1 MTREHHKSLDG
12 APTEDPGIVVWRQL
26 PFQLWRKDDV
36 AAYCQPLSGLSS
48 VLWPMWD
55 GGTWNTAF
63 VRQLGERFGSPSV
76 SDSGYSGSGIAPVAG
91 STTRSAGE
99 EQAMAPNI
107 LWSVGGLLQ
116 RVALQDKRSVDPG
129 QANKVFG
136 TTDRSDKLHTRNG
149 ESSDALEL
157 ALYTSPFCHDG
168 ILPYRVDARSD
179 VSSAYHP
186 TIGLGPAL
194 GVQDFVGRVGA
205 NIAFSNS
212 SLALSGSSGNH
223 EFGHHKSSFT
233 EVDGLTD
240 IGSLPLGDPEFFHHR
255 HVFDKA
261 FVMCILNIAH
271 QSAEGWADIPIKD
284 NLLEMDSGPWSG
296 TTEAQGFQ
304 RGAAWTG
311 TDPQVDVPVAPG
323 FWSRLFHRDSPQAG
337 AGSNQVNPVINF
349 SAPLFQTESVM
360 VGSAAEWETEFEPRV
375 REALLRILRTAS
387 TS

>member
-1 MTREHHKSLDG
+1 MTQKNHKALDG
-12 APTEDPGIVVWRQL
+12 APAEDPGIVAWKQL

-36 AAYCQPLSGLSS
+36 AAYCQLLSGLSS

-55 GGTWNTAF
+55 GGAWSTAF
-63 VRQLGERFGSPSV
+63 VRQWGERFGSPSV
-76 SDSGYSGSGIAPVAG
+76 PDSGYSGSGIAPVAG

-99 EQAMAPNI
+99 ELPMAPNS
-107 LWSVGGLLQ
+107 LCSGGGLQ
-116 RVALQDKRSVDPG
+116 QHVALQDKCSVDPG
-129 QANKVFG
+129 QAIKVFG
-136 TTDRSDKLHTRNG
+136 TTDRSDELHTRNR
-149 ESSDALEL
+149 ESSNAL

-186 TIGLGPAL
+186 TIGLGPDL

-205 NIAFSNS
+205 NIAFSKS

-223 EFGHHKSSFT
+223 EYGHHKSSFT

-240 IGSLPLGDPEFFHHR
+240 IGSLPLGDPDFFHYR
-255 HVFDKA
+255 HVFDKS
-261 FVMCILNIAH
+261 FGMGILNIAH
-271 QSAEGWADIPIKD
+271 QSAEGWADIPIHD
-284 NLLEMDSGPWSG
+284 NLLEMDSGSLSG
-296 TTEAQGFQ
+296 TTKAHGFQ

-311 TDPQVDVPVAPG
+311 TGPQVDVPVAPG

-337 AGSNQVNPVINF
+337 AGHNPVNPVINF

-360 VGSAAEWETEFEPRV
+360 VSSAAEWETEFEPRV